1 MSHKRQ
7 QISVYANSCNNV
19 KNQLAKANKSLMF
32 DFSNLCYLGYFPSF
46 YTNLSKQFLGIF
58 GLIEE
63 VERSKL
69 LITDTFHGVVMALMT
84 NTPFV
89 LIRSD
94 IVMSRLNG
102 PILDCFH
109 SSRICEPSQLIG
121 ALNKVDIYDDHDLQ
135 NGKLEEFIDSSRKH
149 ISSKLL
155 SMKESKYRKC

>member
-1 MSHKRQ
+1 MLKKFFCLAVVSFSLTNCNKENT
-7 QISVYANSCNNV
+7 SELTNENS
-19 KNQLAKANKSLMF
+19 F
-32 DFSNLCYLGYFPSF
+32 
-46 YTNLSKQFLGIF
+46 
-58 GLIEE
+58 IEE